1 MGSDAARPVTD
12 AERERVTGVL
22 REQMASGRLA
32 LSDYQVRLRRVR
44 AAATAGELD
53 AVLRDLP
60 GRRGEGDEG
69 DGAARPHAAVSP
81 PAESAPEPGPAG
93 AKRAGCGGAAAMLV
107 VLSAAVCAAAGWTKR
122 AG

>member
-1 MGSDAARPVTD
+1 MDSDAARPVTD
-12 AERERVTGVL
+12 AERERVTGIL

-32 LSDYQVRLRRVR
+32 LSDYQARLRRVR
-44 AAATAGELD
+44 AAATVGELD

-60 GRRGEGDEG
+60 GRRDDG
-69 DGAARPHAAVSP
+69 DGEERPHAAASP
-81 PAESAPEPGPAG
+81 SAEAAPEQAAGG

-107 VLSAAVCAAAGWTKR
+107 VASAAVCAAAGWTKR